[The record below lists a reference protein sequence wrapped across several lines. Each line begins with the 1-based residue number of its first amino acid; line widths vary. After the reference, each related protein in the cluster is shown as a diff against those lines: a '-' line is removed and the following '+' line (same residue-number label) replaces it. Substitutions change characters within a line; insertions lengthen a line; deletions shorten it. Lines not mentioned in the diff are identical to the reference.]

1 MKHLKNAIAL
11 LLCVALCAG
20 MTVCVSATEEADVFG
35 DVLQD
40 NFMRITSTDAWNKGT
55 MENVEVTTEVGNG
68 AIRLAEGQLEG
79 TWTSEEIDVPAFEYM
94 VASWSADTPEGASV
108 EIKVRAYVDL
118 HDQWSGW
125 MSWGK
130 WGNAIKRGSAN
141 TKDDRAYV
149 DTDILTIRGSDGET
163 ASKIQVQAVLRA
175 KERRSQP
182 PRR

>member
-1 MKHLKNAIAL
+1 MKHLKNAIAM

-118 HDQWSGW
+118 HD
-125 MSWGK
+125 
-130 WGNAIKRGSAN
+130 SALSS
-141 TKDDRAYV
+141 AAP
-149 DTDILTIRGSDGET
+149 L
-163 ASKIQVQAVLRA
+163 
-175 KERRSQP
+175 P
-182 PRR
+182 